1 MRLKTILIFIV
12 ALAMVAT
19 MVVLVSGCGDD
30 EEPTPPEEAETIT
43 IGLSAPLSGV
53 AAGYG
58 QDIQDGLEM
67 AIKYINDNG
76 GIKIGDTTYIF
87 ELEAADDG
95 MVPEQA
101 LTNATSMVLEEGITV
116 IFDPTANTIGALMQ
130 INETPGEE
138 FLIQAY
144 TSIPLYAQTPNSLLV
159 TGPPPFSTYVEE
171 FIKLAMGSGMMK
183 LAVLTTTG
191 AYGELWASTFTEA
204 WTGAG
209 GEVVASAPADY
220 YTETDYTANLTTV
233 LAANPDVLFIGGPS
247 DPTALVI
254 EQARGMGFEGGFIVI
269 DQAKLDDIAD
279 ITGMEALEGGIGVLP
294 VEDATDDW
302 PYMTTF
308 AQDYEDEYG
317 ERVTWENAIS
327 YTMFVILTRA
337 MEAAGSVDDVAAI
350 RAAYADEGVAVT
362 SGDDFPVGFE
372 GFDDST
378 GALFM
383 PATSTMVVDGA
394 FQGMDLIYWW
404 EDAGE

>member
-12 ALAMVAT
+12 ALCMVAM

-58 QDIQDGLEM
+58 QDIQEGLEM

-87 ELEAADDG
+87 ELDAADDA

-101 LTNATSMVLEEGITV
+101 ITNATDYVLEKGINI

-138 FLIQAY
+138 FLIMAY
-144 TSIPLYAQTPNSLLV
+144 TSIPLYAQTPNSLMI
-159 TGPPPFSTYVEE
+159 TGLPPFSVYVEE

-220 YTETDYTANLTTV
+220 YTTTDYTANLNEV

-254 EQARGMGFEGGFIVI
+254 EQARGLGFEGGFIVI
-269 DQAKLDDIAD
+269 DQAKLDDIAE
-279 ITGMEALEGGIGVLP
+279 ITGMEALEGAIGVMP
-294 VEDATDDW
+294 IMDAAENW
-302 PYMTTF
+302 PYIDTF

-317 ERVTWENAIS
+317 ELVTWESAIS
-327 YTMFVILTRA
+327 YTMMYILSQA
-337 MEAAGSVDDVAAI
+337 IEAGGDPMDPMAI
-350 RAAYADEGVAVT
+350 RAGFADGDVSVT
-362 SGDDFPVGFE
+362 SGDEFPVGFE
-372 GFDDST
+372 GINDDT
-378 GALFM
+378 GALYM
-383 PATSTMVVDGA
+383 PATATMVVDGA
-394 FQGMDLIYWW
+394 FQAMDLIYWW
-404 EDAGE
+404 EE

>member
-1 MRLKTILIFIV
+1 MRLKTILIVIV
-12 ALAMVAT
+12 AMCMVAT
-19 MVVLVSGCGDD
+19 MVVLFSGCAKD
-30 EEPTPPEEAETIT
+30 EEPTPTGETKEVT
-43 IGLSAPLSGV
+43 VGLSAPLSGV

-67 AIKYINDNG
+67 AIKYVNDNG
-76 GIKIGDTTYIF
+76 GIKIGDVTYTF
-87 ELEAADDG
+87 KLEAADDG

-138 FLIQAY
+138 FLINAY
-144 TSIPLYAQTPNSLLV
+144 TSVPLYAQTPNSLLV
-159 TGPPPFSTYVEE
+159 TGPPPFSVYVEE

-254 EQARGMGFEGGFIVI
+254 EQARGLGFEGGFIVI
-269 DQAKLDDIAD
+269 DQAKLDDIAE
-279 ITGMEALEGGIGVLP
+279 ITGMEALEGAIGVLP
-294 VEDATDDW
+294 VVDAENDW

-308 AQDYEDEYG
+308 AKDYEDEYG
-317 ERVTWENAIS
+317 EMVTWENAIS

-337 MEAAGSVDDVAAI
+337 MEAAGSVDDPAAI
-350 RAAYADEGVAVT
+350 RAGYADGDVSVT
-362 SGDDFPVGFE
+362 SGDEFPVGFS
-372 GFDDST
+372 GIDDTT
-378 GALFM
+378 GALLM
-383 PATSTMVVDGA
+383 PATATMVVDGA
-394 FQGMDLIYWW
+394 FQAMDLIYWW
-404 EDAGE
+404 ED